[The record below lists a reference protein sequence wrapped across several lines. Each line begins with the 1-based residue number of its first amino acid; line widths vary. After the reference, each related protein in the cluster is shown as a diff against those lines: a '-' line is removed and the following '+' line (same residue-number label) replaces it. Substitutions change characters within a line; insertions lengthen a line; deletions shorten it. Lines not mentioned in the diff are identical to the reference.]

1 MFASVSPSN
10 PPELVR
16 GNKCANLK
24 NENGGIFF
32 NNLKPKLN
40 HKVTKGHR
48 RCSLR
53 WKEHMRKKIKIKIM
67 ILPHPSSSH
76 DPNKPLWFLWSP
88 AGHKN
93 NPSDL
98 PHWSQNDFVSRDEYS
113 PTVGSGGRAGA
124 RCWKRLVSL
133 LLTLTLTRLW
143 LVLGKIWEKT
153 RLRLHNDSQSWHS
166 LATYS
171 MYKCEEKDE
180 SDDVLCFSHCQQI
193 LWKDENQQLSCQS
206 LI

>member
-1 MFASVSPSN
+1 
-10 PPELVR
+10 
-16 GNKCANLK
+16 
-24 NENGGIFF
+24 
-32 NNLKPKLN
+32 
-40 HKVTKGHR
+40 
-48 RCSLR
+48 
-53 WKEHMRKKIKIKIM
+53 M
-67 ILPHPSSSH
+67 ILPHPSGSH
-76 DPNKPLWFLWSP
+76 DPNKQLWFLWSP

-113 PTVGSGGRAGA
+113 PTVGSGGRAEA

-153 RLRLHNDSQSWHS
+153 RLRLHNNSQSWYS

-171 MYKCEEKDE
+171 MWGKRWVWWYSVFISLSTNPLKRREPTVKLPKPDIAY
-180 SDDVLCFSHCQQI
+180 FSVP
-193 LWKDENQQLSCQS
+193 QS
-206 LI
+206 SSVVQKLISELHFSFCRLYEIWT